1 MIIYQRDLVVKRKTV
16 TRHNLRVITGGLDGS
31 CTQASQSGANFDQI
45 VASELAADGVLPSVA
60 IPFAVAQNRLESNN
74 YTSNLFVN
82 YNNLNGYKY
91 VSGDQYQSGQGPISP
106 EKDYYAAYACIE
118 DSAQEQSQWWA
129 RRAAGGFDLTTLTT
143 PQAFV
148 NELAAVGWFTSS
160 PNAYLSRLNSL
171 LTLVNIQAST
181 GVDTTG
187 YTGQYSSLIAMG
199 LLFVGAYLVFD

>member
-1 MIIYQRDLVVKRKTV
+1 MILYENDLFVKRKTI
-16 TRHNLRVITGGLDGS
+16 TRVRRRIIGSGQDGS
-31 CTQASQSGANFDQI
+31 CTQASQSGANFDQ
-45 VASELAADGVLPSVA
+45 VVSNELTADGVLPAVA

-74 YTSNLFVN
+74 YTSNLFLN

-91 VSGDQYQSGQGPISP
+91 VSTDQYQSGQGPLSP
-106 EKDYYAAYACIE
+106 ELDHYAAYSCIE
-118 DSAQEQSQWWA
+118 DCAQEQSAWWG
-129 RRAAGGFDLTTLTT
+129 RRAAAGFDLTTLTT

-148 NELAAVGWFTSS
+148 NELAAIGWFTSS
-160 PNAYLSRLNSL
+160 PTAYLARLNSL

-187 YTGQYSSLIAMG
+187 YTAQYSSVIAMG